1 MSQFV
6 WPVPDW
12 EMQYSY
18 HDRPRA
24 FGSPRDGGKRKHAGC
39 DLYAQLGSPVV
50 AVYHGWVIRVYE
62 FYGKADAIEV
72 NHGVHGIIRYGE
84 VDALPGIAAGMLVTA
99 GTQIGTIAQ
108 LVELGN
114 IHPML
119 HFELYSG
126 KATGKLTQ
134 ASGDYKR
141 RSDLLDPTSFLDKL
155 RPSATLER
163 TFAFA

>member
-1 MSQFV
+1 MSQYF
-6 WPVPDW
+6 WPVPKW

-18 HDRPRA
+18 CERPRA
-24 FGSPRDGGKRKHAGC
+24 FGSPRDGGNRKHAGC
-39 DLYAQLGSPVV
+39 DLYAPLGSPVV
-50 AVYHGWVIRVYE
+50 AVCHGWVIRVYE

-72 NHGVHGIIRYGE
+72 NHGAHGIIRYGE
-84 VDALPGIAAGMLVTA
+84 VDVLPGIGAGTLVPA
-99 GTQIGTIAQ
+99 GTQIAKVAQ
-108 LVELGN
+108 LVGFGN

-134 ASGDYKR
+134 AIGEYKR

-155 RPSATLER
+155 RPWATVER

>member
-1 MSQFV
+1 
-6 WPVPDW
+6 
-12 EMQYSY
+12 MQYSY

-39 DLYAQLGSPVV
+39 DLYAPLGSPVL

-72 NHGVHGIIRYGE
+72 DHGVHGIVRYGE
-84 VDALPGIAAGMLVTA
+84 VDALPGITAGTLVPA
-99 GTQIGTIAQ
+99 GTQIAKIAQ
-108 LVELGN
+108 LVGMGN

-126 KATGKLTQ
+126 KGSGKLTQ
-134 ASGDYKR
+134 PVGDYKR

-155 RPSATLER
+155 AVWVTLQR
-163 TFAFA
+163 DFALA